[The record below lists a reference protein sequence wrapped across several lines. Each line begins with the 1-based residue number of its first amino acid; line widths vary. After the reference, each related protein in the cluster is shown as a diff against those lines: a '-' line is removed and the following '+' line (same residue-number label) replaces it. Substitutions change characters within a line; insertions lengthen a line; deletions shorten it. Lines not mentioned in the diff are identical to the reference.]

1 MVQSSILHNASGKLR
16 NARVV
21 VPVALQQYARIVGNV
36 VDRRCESRTICSGV
50 FSAPI
55 STQGSSIHT
64 DYIPSVHALQSLPSS
79 SFPSLQHDIKSLPF
93 ENMSTRPTHQ
103 HVKYFSTA
111 AAEFEEPSTAT
122 AESKPT
128 RLRKRKAP
136 IAITPRAAERVIE
149 ILSSPNAEGAHGIR
163 LGVKRR
169 GCNGL
174 SYTLNYAFE
183 RMKGEEEVTDHG
195 VTIFVE
201 PMAIFSIVGTVMD
214 WEEND
219 LSSEFTFV
227 NPNSKGECG
236 CGESFNV

>member
-1 MVQSSILHNASGKLR
+1 MMGNA
-16 NARVV
+16 
-21 VPVALQQYARIVGNV
+21 
-36 VDRRCESRTICSGV
+36 VDRQGECSGV
-50 FSAPI
+50 CSAPI

-64 DYIPSVHALQSLPSS
+64 DYISSARALSS
-79 SFPSLQHDIKSLPF
+79 SFPSSQHNWKNQSC
-93 ENMSTRPTHQ
+93 ENTSTRPMHQ
-103 HVKYFSTA
+103 QIKYFSTSP
-111 AAEFEEPSTAT
+111 AELQEPSTVT
-122 AESKPT
+122 AEPKST
-128 RLRKRKAP
+128 RLRKNKDP
-136 IAITPRAAERVIE
+136 ITVTPRAAERILD

-183 RMKGEEEVTDHG
+183 PMKGEEEMTCHG
-195 VTIFVE
+195 VTIFIE
-201 PMAIFSIVGTVMD
+201 PMALFSIVGTVMD

-219 LSSEFTFV
+219 LSSEFTFI